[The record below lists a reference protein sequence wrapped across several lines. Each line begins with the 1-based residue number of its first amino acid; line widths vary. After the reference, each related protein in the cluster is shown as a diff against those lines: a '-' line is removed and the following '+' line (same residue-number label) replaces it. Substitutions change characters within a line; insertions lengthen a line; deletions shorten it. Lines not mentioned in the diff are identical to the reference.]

1 MKLLNRS
8 NEFKL
13 FNKINVI
20 QKTQNVSQESSL
32 NNNNNNKIYIAHKQ
46 KTLSA

>member
-8 NEFKL
+8 NAFKL

-32 NNNNNNKIYIAHKQ
+32 NNNNNNNNNIFI
-46 KTLSA
+46 